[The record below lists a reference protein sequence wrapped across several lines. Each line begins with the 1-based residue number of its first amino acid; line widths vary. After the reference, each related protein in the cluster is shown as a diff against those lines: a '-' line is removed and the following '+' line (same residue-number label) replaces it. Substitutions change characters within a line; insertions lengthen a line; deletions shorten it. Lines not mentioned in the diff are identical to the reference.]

1 MKLRRLAAATAGV
14 LVTAAA
20 IGAPSRPT
28 IPLFDAATI
37 SGRCDTE
44 LAKARATKKAIE
56 AKKDGNVFA
65 DWNRLSIQVQDFEHP
80 VYLLQNVATDK
91 PTRDAAQ
98 ACLEKLLPFETEVA
112 QSVPLYLRVR
122 AVKPRDAIDQTFKQ
136 ELIEKF
142 EDGGATLPPDK
153 RKRAQEIADE
163 IERLGLQFSK
173 NVNEDPTTVVLT
185 PAEAAGMPDAW
196 LAARKRDTNGN
207 LLLGLDYPTVV
218 PFLQNAT
225 NDAARRKVWLAKNR
239 EGGEQN
245 LVLLD
250 RALKLRYELAQL
262 HGMPD
267 FATYAVKRR
276 MAQTPAAVNEFLG
289 KVQAAV
295 DEVEARELSE
305 LRADKAKFTGTDP
318 AVPMLYRWDLAFHQ
332 ERVRRARFKI
342 DQEALRAYFPT
353 DKSVMYALSLAEQ
366 LYGITFVERKV
377 PVWHEDVR
385 YFDVFERAPETNA
398 KGKSGA
404 VGKNAGKPGAFVGGI
419 YLDLYPRE
427 GKYNH
432 AAAFPVR
439 RGSTLAQRTPI
450 SVLVTNFDR
459 KGLNHDEL
467 ETLLH
472 EFGHV
477 LHGVLSKTRY
487 ADQSGTSVKR
497 DFVEAPSQMFEEWAR
512 REEALRLFAEICPE
526 CPRLTR
532 EQIQQLDAA
541 RKYGQGIVYAR
552 QREYAAYDMKLHTGA
567 PPPAMATWTE
577 QEGKTRL
584 GHVDGSLLPAGFS
597 HLMGGYAAG
606 YYGYMWSQVLALDM
620 LSAFD
625 GKLMNADVGRR
636 YRQTNLESGGPRAPQ
651 AMVEAFLGRKPNSDA
666 FYAEITGRR

>member
-1 MKLRRLAAATAGV
+1 MSFTRVLLVAAAAGTI
-14 LVTAAA
+14 LDGASAAPA
-20 IGAPSRPT
+20 RPS
-28 IPLFDAATI
+28 IPLYDAVTI
-37 SGRCDTE
+37 AARCDNE

-56 AKKDGNVFA
+56 SKAGDVFA
-65 DWNRLSIQVQDFEHP
+65 DWNRLSMQFADFAYP
-80 VYLLQNVATDK
+80 VYLLQNVASDK

-98 ACLEKLLPFETEVA
+98 SCLEKLLPFETEMA
-112 QSVPLYLRVR
+112 QSEPLYRRVR
-122 AVKPRDAIDQTFKQ
+122 ATKPKDAIDQTFKQ
-136 ELIEKF
+136 DLIEKF

-196 LAARKRDTNGN
+196 LAAHKRDTNGN
-207 LLLGLDYPTVV
+207 LVLGLDYPTVL

-225 NDAARRKVWLAKNR
+225 SEAARRKMWWAKNR

-245 LVLLD
+245 LQLLD

-262 HGMPD
+262 HGMSD
-267 FATYAVKRR
+267 YASYALKRR

-295 DEVEARELSE
+295 DEVEARELAE

-318 AVPMLYRWDLAFHQ
+318 AAPMLYRWDLAFHQ
-332 ERVRRARFKI
+332 ERIRKERFKI

-353 DKSVMYALSLAEQ
+353 DKSVLYALKLAER
-366 LYGITFVERKV
+366 LYGIRFVERQA

-385 YFDVFERAPETNA
+385 YFDVFEQ
-398 KGKSGA
+398 GA
-404 VGKNAGKPGAFVGGI
+404 GKNATSRTGAFIGGI

-439 RGSTLAQRTPI
+439 SGSTLAKRTPI
-450 SVLVTNFDR
+450 SVLVTNFNR

-477 LHGVLSKTRY
+477 LHGVLSRTRY
-487 ADQSGTSVKR
+487 VDQSGTSVKR

-512 REEALRLFAEICPE
+512 REEALKLFADVCPE
-526 CPRLTR
+526 CPRLSR
-532 EQIQQLDAA
+532 AQIEQLDAA
-541 RKYGQGIVYAR
+541 RKFGQGARFAR
-552 QREYAAYDMKLHTGA
+552 QREYANYDMKLHTGA
-567 PPPAMATWTE
+567 PPAAMATWAE
-577 QEGKTRL
+577 LEGKTRL
-584 GHVDGSLLPAGFS
+584 GHVDGSLFPASFG

-625 GKLMNADVGRR
+625 GKMLSADVGRR
-636 YRQTNLESGGPRAPQ
+636 YRQTILASGGQRPPQ
-651 AMVEAFLGRKPNSDA
+651 VLVEAFLGRKPTSDA